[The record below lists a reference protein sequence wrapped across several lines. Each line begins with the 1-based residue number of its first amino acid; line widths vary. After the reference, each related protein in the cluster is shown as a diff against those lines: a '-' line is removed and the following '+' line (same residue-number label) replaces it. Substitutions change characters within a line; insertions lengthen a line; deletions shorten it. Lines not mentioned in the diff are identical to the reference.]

1 MSEPRTE
8 AGRRLLRGVVNLRHR
23 DNVDA
28 AYECE
33 SGVDRCHDCVEDR
46 DAVKAIEAEA
56 ATPDPRVERLEAALR
71 EAYTLIVSAEPT
83 LIRDARDGP
92 SEVSLHYKAM
102 LRDKVGE
109 WLAPYRDDFDMGLRA
124 LLRSPQERSGG
135 NPYETVSQERSG
147 E

>member
-56 ATPDPRVERLEAALR
+56 ATPDPRVERLEAAAR
-71 EAYTLIVSAEPT
+71 AFVDVASEQYTVGDKTWPH
-83 LIRDARDGP
+83 RYDDARR
-92 SEVSLHYKAM
+92 A
-102 LRDKVGE
+102 
-109 WLAPYRDDFDMGLRA
+109 LRA
-124 LLRSPQERSGG
+124 LLRSPQERSG
-135 NPYETVSQERSG
+135 E
-147 E
+147 